1 MRLIIQRVSEARV
14 LVSRTIVGEI
24 GPGLLIF
31 VGVGQDDNET
41 DADILAE
48 KAVNLRIFADAD
60 GKMNLSAKELNLPVL
75 VVSQFTLY
83 ADCTQGRRPFFGMAA
98 DPGLGERLYEYFCD
112 AVLRRGLPVETG
124 QFRSHMEVQLVNDGP
139 VTIILD
145 SKSFLKK

>member
-14 LVSRTIVGEI
+14 TVSGAQI
-24 GPGLLIF
+24 GAIGAGLLIF
-31 VGVGQDDNET
+31 AGVGQDDGQA
-41 DADILAE
+41 DAEVLAE

-60 GKMNLSAKELNLPVL
+60 GKMNLSAKDLDLPVL

-83 ADCTQGRRPFFGMAA
+83 ADCSQGRRPFFGAA
-98 DPGLGERLYEYFCD
+98 AEPGMGERLFEYFCD
-112 AVLRRGLPVETG
+112 AVSRKGLLVQKG

-145 SKSFLKK
+145 SKSFLK